1 MFEILFL
8 FISTGGIAAYARA
21 RGGNPYLW
29 GTISVAG
36 FLLIQF
42 LGGLVLGTLGLPRRM
57 ASANPT
63 RLFWIENAQLIVV
76 VLSYAWVGGVA
87 LCTRFLIG
95 RGGEKPSGMWS
106 CPNCKYLN
114 QHYAVVCEACQQP
127 YSPNRKA

>member
-1 MFEILFL
+1 LFEILFL

-36 FLLIQF
+36 FLLVQF
-42 LGGLVLGTLGLPRRM
+42 LGGVVLGTLGLARD
-57 ASANPT
+57 
-63 RLFWIENAQLIVV
+63 ENAQLMVI
-76 VLSYAWVGGVA
+76 VLSYAWVGAVA

-114 QHYAVVCEACQQP
+114 QHYAVVCEACKQP
-127 YSPNRKA
+127 YATVAKAHV